1 MNMLHQTRLEAQE
14 IVVAEPVAGTP
25 ANSLGDGRG
34 GSTPWLSAN
43 RNRDAAA
50 LGELIKRG
58 NAEILDPPRLVRRNA
73 RKVVRYAGV

>member
-1 MNMLHQTRLEAQE
+1 MVEAARRRGFRLTE
-14 IVVAEPVAGTP
+14 IEM
-25 ANSLGDGRG
+25 
-34 GSTPWLSAN
+34 
-43 RNRDAAA
+43 AAA